1 MEGCSSWQYNHLNEE
16 ALVLPCNDVSQRASY
31 CKSPLFINSHVANC
45 QNKVYSGGL
54 FGAVC
59 ERSIGFYNRTLLIP
73 FYGQIKIMF
82 TKKDWYLFKLLYH
95 WIYNLYMPLFFSVD
109 LSNLSLVNCKFL
121 FRLLKPITSFQCS
134 YSQNNTYSSGSL
146 GATPVQLI
154 GCRKQTVLQLSY
166 HLIISNLINMSL

>member
-82 TKKDWYLFKLLYH
+82 TKKD
-95 WIYNLYMPLFFSVD
+95 
-109 LSNLSLVNCKFL
+109 
-121 FRLLKPITSFQCS
+121 
-134 YSQNNTYSSGSL
+134 
-146 GATPVQLI
+146 
-154 GCRKQTVLQLSY
+154 
-166 HLIISNLINMSL
+166 